1 MSRLKSI
8 LIRIDQVLFG
18 TRAAGL
24 YLLLFAAAIGIATFI
39 ENDFGTSAAQ
49 KFIYRAKWFELLL
62 VLFSGTL
69 ISNVIRY
76 RMVAQKK
83 WAQLIFHLSMIL
95 ILIGAGLTRYLGYE
109 GVMHIREGADSNFIY
124 SSEPYLNF
132 EASLAGQTFKF
143 EEPILVSSLGKN
155 SFEQEY
161 LLGNKP
167 VKVKLLSMTPN
178 PKQEVEVV
186 EDGVPILNVVFGS
199 SEGRMEYYLAYGSK
213 QAINGVN
220 FNFSD
225 ELIPGAFNLFFQENT
240 LYWSVD
246 QAVSERVMATQA
258 FSNFEPNTQNPL
270 QFRALYNTGTG
281 QFVFGGLIEKGRLT
295 VISEKQKIDRS
306 SLLGLELEV
315 TLGNDSRIQTIYGSS
330 GQPGRPAY
338 FQYEDLVLAISYGAK
353 EVKLP
358 FSLFLRDFEMERYPG
373 TNSPASYASEVT
385 LVDNRNGTNQ
395 EYRIFMNNIL
405 DYDGYRFFQ
414 SSYDGDELGTYLSVN
429 HDFWGTNVTYLGYA
443 LLTIGMVMVF
453 FFGNTRFK
461 NLSEKLRQLKGA
473 SMLVVGLF
481 VATSSYGQ
489 VELLPQVP
497 QVDPDHAAVFSEA
510 IVQDFRGRMKPL
522 NTLSQEMLRKVS
534 GSESWNGMNSDQV
547 LLSMYIQSRQ
557 WYSVPLIKLGKH
569 ERLNLLLGVAE
580 GQKAAYRDFFEKDGT
595 YKLKDLILQ
604 VNNQN
609 PADRG
614 VFEKEIIKVDERVNI
629 MNLIFSGRFLRV
641 FPVANDPNNSWL
653 APNSVNQ
660 NQSEASS
667 FFNSYNQALEEG
679 IKSGNYTQAN
689 GLLEGLKL
697 AQRQVSPELIPS
709 ETQVSAEL
717 LLNKL
722 QIFRSLALANTLL
735 GLSFLGILFLS
746 VFQPK
751 WNLNK
756 VLWALF
762 GITILSFLYHTLGLG
777 LRWYVSE
784 RAPWSNGYES
794 MIYIAWTSTLAGLLF
809 SRKSPGG
816 MAATMILSG
825 TVLLI
830 AWLSYLDPEITPLV
844 PVLKSY
850 WLTIHVSLEAGS
862 YGFLMLGAIMGLIN
876 LLLMLFSTPSSLSK
890 SKRIIQELS
899 LLSEMTLTGGLVMLA
914 VGTYLGG
921 VWANESWG
929 RYWGWD
935 AKETWALVSILVYA
949 FILHMRLIPGLRGF
963 YAYNVATLFG
973 LSSVVMTYFGVN
985 YYLSGLHSYAAGDP
999 VPIPNWVYYA
1009 VISLIIISLGAFVKY
1024 KKYFQKRSD
1033 VKPIQVS

>member
-1 MSRLKSI
+1 MSKVKSTLHRL
-8 LIRIDQVLFG
+8 DQFLFG
-18 TRAAGL
+18 TRAAGV
-24 YLLLFAAAIGIATFI
+24 YLVLFAVAIGVATFI
-39 ENDFGTSAAQ
+39 ENDYGTTAAQ

-83 WAQLIFHLSMIL
+83 WAQLVFHLSMIL

-109 GVMHIREGADSNFIY
+109 GVMHIREGASSNFIY

-132 EASLAGQTFKF
+132 EANLAGQKFKF
-143 EEPILVSSLGKN
+143 EEPILLSSLGKN
-155 SFEQEY
+155 NFEQDF

-167 VKVKLLSMTPN
+167 VKVKLLSMIPN
-178 PKQEVEVV
+178 PRQEVEVT
-186 EDGVPILNVVFGS
+186 EDGVPILNVVFGGS
-199 SEGRMEYYLAYGSK
+199 NGRMEYYLAYGSK
-213 QAINGVN
+213 QTINGVY

-240 LYWSVD
+240 IYWSAD
-246 QAVSERVMATQA
+246 AAVSERVMATQGLT
-258 FSNFEPNTQNPL
+258 NHEPNTQNPL
-270 QFRALYNTGTG
+270 QFRALYSTGVG
-281 QFVFGGLIEKGRLT
+281 QFVFGGMIEKGKLI
-295 VISEKQKIDRS
+295 VESAKQKIDRN
-306 SLLGLELEV
+306 SLIGLELEV
-315 TLGNDSRIQTIYGSS
+315 TFANESKTQLIYGSS

-338 FQYEDLVLAISYGAK
+338 FQSDDLTLAISYGAK
-353 EVKLP
+353 EVNLP

-385 LVDNRNGTNQ
+385 LVDNRNDTNQ

-429 HDFWGTNVTYLGYA
+429 HDFWGTTVTYIGYA
-443 LLTIGMVMVF
+443 LLTLGMVMVF
-453 FFGNTRFK
+453 FLGNTRFK
-461 NLSEKLRQLKGA
+461 NLAEKLRQLKGTT
-473 SMLVVGLF
+473 LVILLGLGAIYP
-481 VATSSYGQ
+481 VRAQ
-489 VELLPQVP
+489 KELVP
-497 QVDPDHAAVFSEA
+497 QIPQINAGHAKIFSEV

-534 GSESWNGMNSDQV
+534 GSESWNGLNSDQV
-547 LLSMYIQSRQ
+547 LLSMYIKGRD
-557 WYSVPLIKLGKH
+557 WYSVPLVKLGKH
-569 ERLNLLLGVAE
+569 ERINFLLEVAE
-580 GQKAAYRDFFEKDGT
+580 GQKASYRDFFEKDGT

-604 VNNQN
+604 VNDQN

-614 VFEKEIIKVDERVNI
+614 VFEKEIIKIDERVNI
-629 MNLIFSGRFLRV
+629 LNLIFSGRFLRI
-641 FPVANDPNNSWL
+641 FPLANDPNNSWV
-653 APNSVNQ
+653 APNSSNQ
-660 NQSEASS
+660 NQSDASR
-667 FFNSYNQALEEG
+667 FFNAYNLALEEG
-679 IKSGNYTQAN
+679 IKSGDYTQAS

-697 AQRQVSPELIPS
+697 VQRQVSPDLIPS
-709 ETQVSAEL
+709 DTQISAEL
-717 LLNKL
+717 LLNQL
-722 QIFRSLALANTLL
+722 QIFRFLALANTLL
-735 GLSFLGILFLS
+735 GLSFLALLFLS
-746 VFQPK
+746 VFQPHWK
-751 WNLNK
+751 LDK
-756 VLWALF
+756 VLWLLF
-762 GITILSFLYHTLGLG
+762 WITLLSFLYHTIGLG

-794 MIYIAWTSTLAGLLF
+794 MIYIAWTSTLAGLIF
-809 SRKSPGG
+809 SRKYPGG

-876 LLLMLFSTPSSLSK
+876 LLLMLFSTSSSLPK
-890 SKRIIQELS
+890 VKRIITELS
-899 LLSEMTLTGGLVMLA
+899 ILSEMTLTGGLVMLA

-949 FILHMRLIPGLRGF
+949 FILHMRLIPGLRGAF
-963 YAYNVATLFG
+963 AYNVATLFG
-973 LSSVVMTYFGVN
+973 LSSIVMTYFGVN

-999 VPIPNWVYYA
+999 VPIPDWVYYT
-1009 VISLIIISLGAFVKY
+1009 VISLIIISIGAFIKY
-1024 KKYFQKRSD
+1024 RKYFQKRA
-1033 VKPIQVS
+1033 VSNLN